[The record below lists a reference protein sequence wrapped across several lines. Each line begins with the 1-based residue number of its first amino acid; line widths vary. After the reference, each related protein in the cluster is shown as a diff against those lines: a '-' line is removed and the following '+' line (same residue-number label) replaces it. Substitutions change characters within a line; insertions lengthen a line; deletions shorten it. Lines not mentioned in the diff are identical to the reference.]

1 MDIWTILIVIVVAV
15 IISKLLKAGAK
26 IIGWIICIG
35 LAVMALQYF
44 GIM

>member
-1 MDIWTILIVIVVAV
+1 MDIWTILIIIVVAI

-26 IIGWIICIG
+26 IVGWIICIG
-35 LAVMALQYF
+35 LAVMVLQYF